1 MFRQSHF
8 AKLSSCT
15 KRNTVYSMYR
25 AYLLCYIKGMP
36 QSPVYEPQTLLLQPG
51 LQGYYRQILRDY
63 PKSETAH
70 LLQNDL
76 HSLQDSNMKIGAYNQ
91 QKHLLY
97 TPAVQQFY
105 SSLKTSI
112 APLSQGLITGGFSK

>member
-8 AKLSSCT
+8 AKLSSCA

-25 AYLLCYIKGMP
+25 AYLFCYIKGMP
-36 QSPVYEPQTLLLQPG
+36 QSPVYEPQTPLLQPG
-51 LQGYYRQILRDY
+51 LQGYYRQTLRDY

-70 LLQNDL
+70 LLQNYL
-76 HSLQDSNMKIGAYNQ
+76 HSLQDTNMKIGAYNQ

-97 TPAVQQFY
+97 APAVQHFY
-105 SSLKTSI
+105 SSLETSI
-112 APLSQGLITGGFSK
+112 APLSQELITGGFSK